1 MGSFNSKAKPVVAQY
16 ASAPQ
21 PTPQASA
28 PMPEAPA
35 ENAEAPRRRNASQTI
50 LTSFRGVLS
59 PGDWVPARKSLLGE

>member
-21 PTPQASA
+21 PAPQAPA
-28 PMPEAPA
+28 PTSEVAA
-35 ENAEAPRRRNASQTI
+35 ENAETPRRRTASQTI